1 MINLKM
7 SYSLLR
13 PNIEVSLKNF
23 TQREK
28 TFFVICRRNHEESL
42 GDSVGTLLRI
52 WLQTYMK
59 HILKSWK
66 RDTYVA
72 SCNSIL

>member
-42 GDSVGTLLRI
+42 GDSAEISETLLQI
-52 WLQTYMK
+52 TVKLLQFY
-59 HILKSWK
+59 I
-66 RDTYVA
+66 
-72 SCNSIL
+72 